1 MSHAWLEQR
10 ERGSIFGMRLIVGA
24 AFLVGRTMARLMLH
38 PVCLYFLL
46 FSVKSRRASRK
57 FLSRA
62 LGRRPHFSDLYR
74 HYFAF
79 ATVALDRFFLLKDR
93 YELFEVQIHGEDVLQ
108 QALDRGQ
115 GCLLLGAHL
124 GSFEILRAAGTSH
137 HLEVAMVMYED
148 NAKMV
153 NTVANA
159 MNPALPDRIIGLG
172 RLDSMFK
179 VYDRLQRN
187 AWVGILGD
195 RVLQG
200 GEQLPAPFLGESA
213 LFPTSPYRIALMLK
227 RPILFMTGLYLG
239 GNRYELHF
247 ENIFDAKAVPRAAR
261 EAAIGQALRRYA
273 GRLEHYCRKA
283 PYNWFNFYDFWDAVS
298 PAVTARADRTESA
311 EDPDSPSTHTG

>member
-1 MSHAWLEQR
+1 
-10 ERGSIFGMRLIVGA
+10 
-24 AFLVGRTMARLMLH
+24 
-38 PVCLYFLL
+38 
-46 FSVKSRRASRK
+46 
-57 FLSRA
+57 
-62 LGRRPHFSDLYR
+62 
-74 HYFAF
+74 
-79 ATVALDRFFLLKDR
+79 
-93 YELFEVQIHGEDVLQ
+93 
-108 QALDRGQ
+108 
-115 GCLLLGAHL
+115 
-124 GSFEILRAAGTSH
+124 
-137 HLEVAMVMYED
+137 MVMYED

-200 GEQLPAPFLGESA
+200 GEQLAAPFLGESA

-247 ENIFDAKAVPRAAR
+247 EKIFDAEAVPRAAR
-261 EAAIGQALRRYA
+261 EAAIGQALHRYA
-273 GRLEHYCRKA
+273 GRLEHFCRKA
-283 PYNWFNFYDFWDAVS
+283 PYNWFNFYDFWDAGS

-311 EDPDSPSTHTG
+311 EDRPGF

>member
-38 PVCLYFLL
+38 PICLYFLL

-93 YELFEVQIHGEDVLQ
+93 YELFEVRIHGQDVLQ
-108 QALDRGQ
+108 HALDRGQ

-124 GSFEILRAAGTSH
+124 GSFEILRAAGTSYR
-137 HLEVAMVMYED
+137 LEVAMVMYED

-200 GEQLPAPFLGESA
+200 GEQLPAPFLGEAA

-247 ENIFDAKAVPRAAR
+247 EKIFDAETVPRAAR
-261 EAAIGQALRRYA
+261 EAAIERALHRYA

-283 PYNWFNFYDFWDAVS
+283 PYNWFNFYDFWDAGS
-298 PAVTARADRTESA
+298 PAVPARANKTEGA
-311 EDPDSPSTHTG
+311 EERSGS